1 MLNIICIQSISLLKW
16 FILIRFDQE
25 DAKVVDLTDKMWLV
39 KELERMRMFIL
50 DDLITVKVDNCS
62 NFWIGSLLW
71 DVIFGV

>member
-1 MLNIICIQSISLLKW
+1 MLNIICIQSIQLLKW

-62 NFWIGSLLW
+62 NF
-71 DVIFGV
+71 

>member
-62 NFWIGSLLW
+62 NF
-71 DVIFGV
+71 

>member
-1 MLNIICIQSISLLKW
+1 MLNIICIQSIPLLKW

-62 NFWIGSLLW
+62 NFWIGGLLW

>member
-16 FILIRFDQE
+16 FIMIRFDQE

-62 NFWIGSLLW
+62 NF
-71 DVIFGV
+71 

>member
-62 NFWIGSLLW
+62 NFWIGGLLW

>member
-16 FILIRFDQE
+16 FIMIRFDQE

-62 NFWIGSLLW
+62 NFWIGGLLW

>member
-1 MLNIICIQSISLLKW
+1 MNLLCNQIISLLKW

-50 DDLITVKVDNCS
+50 DDLMTVKVDNCS
-62 NFWIGSLLW
+62 NFF
-71 DVIFGV
+71 IFGFL

>member
-1 MLNIICIQSISLLKW
+1 MLNIICIQSIQLLKW

-62 NFWIGSLLW
+62 NFWIGGLLW

>member
-1 MLNIICIQSISLLKW
+1 M
-16 FILIRFDQE
+16 IRFDQE

-62 NFWIGSLLW
+62 NF
-71 DVIFGV
+71 

>member
-62 NFWIGSLLW
+62 NCWIGGLLW

>member
-1 MLNIICIQSISLLKW
+1 MLNIICIQSIPLLKW

-62 NFWIGSLLW
+62 NF
-71 DVIFGV
+71 

>member
-1 MLNIICIQSISLLKW
+1 MLNIICIQSIPLLKW